1 MIEKY
6 FQKILNEEIPS
17 SAEEDHF
24 DLDLDLDNTTS
35 EDQAFKQSL
44 DPETD
49 PSQYDVNPV
58 SFQRVT
64 EENVQKARDWANKFE
79 EISNLIND
87 DSDDSTESFNQFIN
101 RVDREGSPFQGIV
114 RSQSKRVTRIAEEL
128 TSLVEHLNSHIIG
141 SERKMKQLMQ
151 QFPNLER

>member
-1 MIEKY
+1 MIEKI
-6 FQKILNEEIPS
+6 FQKMLKEDIDL
-17 SAEEDHF
+17 SANSDHF
-24 DLDLDLDNTTS
+24 DLENDLGNEQS
-35 EDQAFKQSL
+35 EDKAFKQSL
-44 DPETD
+44 DSETD

-64 EENVQKARDWANKFE
+64 QENVEKAREWAKKFE
-79 EISNLIND
+79 EISELIND
-87 DSDDSTESFNQFIN
+87 DSTDSTESFNQFIN
-101 RVDREGSPFQGIV
+101 RVDREGSPFQGMV

-151 QFPNLER
+151 QFPNLDR

>member
-6 FQKILNEEIPS
+6 FHKILKEDIS
-17 SAEEDHF
+17 SDANEDHF
-24 DLDLDLDNTTS
+24 DIDSDLGDSNSEEEAFQNNLDKD
-35 EDQAFKQSL
+35 
-44 DPETD
+44 TD

-64 EENVQKARDWANKFE
+64 QENVEKAREWSKKFE
-79 EISNLIND
+79 EIANLIND
-87 DSDDSTESFNQFIN
+87 DSDDTTESFNQFIN

-114 RSQSKRVTRIAEEL
+114 RSQSKRVTRVAEEL